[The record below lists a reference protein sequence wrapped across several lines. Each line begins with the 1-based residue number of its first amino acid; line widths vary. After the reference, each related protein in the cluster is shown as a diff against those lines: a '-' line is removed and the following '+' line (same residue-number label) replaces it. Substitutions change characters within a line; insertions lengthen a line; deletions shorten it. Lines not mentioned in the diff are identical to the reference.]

1 MPGERMMP
9 GQRSGESLLY
19 DGKVFVLEHAIIEDE
34 RGVLSPIELVSLGF
48 DLARVFVVAAR
59 DGAVRGAHG
68 HRQGRQ
74 ILIQVRGEIEI
85 DLLYRGRPERLTL
98 TPRQRAVLMI
108 PASRAIC
115 LDMPDSGVAMNVV
128 NRAKFRHMI
137 EECPLQPRLSWTNW
151 RAPSRPRV
159 LPRSIHS

>member
-1 MPGERMMP
+1 MDRRGGVMPGERMMP

-98 TPRQRAVLMI
+98 TPRQRAVLI
-108 PASRAIC
+108 ETPVWSRQTYHGEAASLVVLCDTAY
-115 LDMPDSGVAMNVV
+115 DPDDYFTDPEQA
-128 NRAKFRHMI
+128 R
-137 EECPLQPRLSWTNW
+137 
-151 RAPSRPRV
+151 
-159 LPRSIHS
+159 